1 MRLVEI
7 AATLYAR
14 RFCNAHLAAPC
25 GRHEHQQLLTT
36 VVARDA
42 DKAVTLLR
50 THITRTE
57 QLVAA
62 MLHGAS
68 GENFQ

>member
-1 MRLVEI
+1 VEI

-14 RFCNAHLAAPC
+14 RFYSVQPC
-25 GRHEHQQLLTT
+25 GALRPARAPAAA

>member
-1 MRLVEI
+1 ML
-7 AATLYAR
+7 
-14 RFCNAHLAAPC
+14 NLAAPC

-42 DKAVTLLR
+42 DKAVMLLR

-68 GENFQ
+68 GEAVQ